1 MNPFETLEMYQYV
14 IIYFVVVI
22 ICIGVGFCMGEI
34 KYKKNK
40 NNNTIIVNR
49 VSVRPKEGFN
59 SIPEEWENL

>member
-1 MNPFETLEMYQYV
+1 MYQYV
-14 IIYFVVVI
+14 IIYFVAVI

-40 NNNTIIVNR
+40 NTIIVNR

-59 SIPEEWENL
+59 SIPKEWENL

>member
-40 NNNTIIVNR
+40 NKNTIIVNR

-59 SIPEEWENL
+59 SIPEAWANL

>member
-40 NNNTIIVNR
+40 NTIIVNR

-59 SIPEEWENL
+59 SIPEAWANL